1 MKDLL
6 FNSGKV
12 LGRTRFPWVDYA
24 RGISIIL
31 VCYRHVFEGLAY
43 IGEGSY
49 SYPWLK
55 YTNIFFFSFRMPL
68 FFIVSGMFFSAALAR
83 NGFREYINK
92 RFQTIF
98 YPLLIWGGIQ
108 VALQLIFADYVHA
121 DRKPIDFL
129 NLIINPRRIEQFW
142 YLNALFFVGL
152 LYVVLRKYA
161 KLKAGHQ
168 LLLGL
173 IFYSAAGLF
182 YFYKIEVGFLF
193 DVLFFYFFFAI
204 GDLVSDF
211 ILNSKNYKVLGSAR
225 TFYFLLP
232 LFLIVQYYFTELN
245 LQAKNDYFVQ
255 YQVPVL
261 YAVAALIGGAFVIN
275 VSFIL
280 ERLNTLKFLRVVGY
294 HSLHIYVMHLM
305 VTSFT
310 RISFVR
316 IFDYTW
322 IPVLLPVSIVLG
334 ITVPIIVY
342 NLANRLGAWWLFT
355 LKKPN
360 PSIES
365 EKKSWSIKTEP
376 VQIKG
381 SSSGQNH

>member
-1 MKDLL
+1 M
-6 FNSGKV
+6 
-12 LGRTRFPWVDYA
+12 
-24 RGISIIL
+24 
-31 VCYRHVFEGLAY
+31 
-43 IGEGSY
+43 
-49 SYPWLK
+49 
-55 YTNIFFFSFRMPL
+55 
-68 FFIVSGMFFSAALAR
+68 
-83 NGFREYINK
+83 
-92 RFQTIF
+92 
-98 YPLLIWGGIQ
+98 
-108 VALQLIFADYVHA
+108 
-121 DRKPIDFL
+121 
-129 NLIINPRRIEQFW
+129 
-142 YLNALFFVGL
+142 
-152 LYVVLRKYA
+152 
-161 KLKAGHQ
+161 
-168 LLLGL
+168 LGL